1 MLTCGEQTER
11 TKNWLRWPAS
21 SRNRGR
27 FQIGIVAGIKSEY
40 PAGLNRNSQCI
51 QPIFKIGTAACLFSP
66 LCSVC
71 IRFCKSSLLMA
82 DTRARSFKRLQPK
95 SCRIC
100 KSKSS
105 NAPIRQKGSSFCRD
119 VGLSNAL
126 SLGLIA
132 AAGWARISKISPET
146 RSLFSTSP
154 RFVSCSESFV

>member
-1 MLTCGEQTER
+1 ML
-11 TKNWLRWPAS
+11 L
-21 SRNRGR
+21 
-27 FQIGIVAGIKSEY
+27 
-40 PAGLNRNSQCI
+40 CI

-66 LCSVC
+66 LCSAC

-82 DTRARSFKRLQPK
+82 DIRARSFKRLQPK

-132 AAGWARISKISPET
+132 AAAWPRISKISPET
-146 RSLFSTSP
+146 HSLFFASP
-154 RFVSCSESFV
+154 QFVSCSRRLPCKASSLGLSLRLHHHNTMAYPVEVEKKQTIEIAECKPF